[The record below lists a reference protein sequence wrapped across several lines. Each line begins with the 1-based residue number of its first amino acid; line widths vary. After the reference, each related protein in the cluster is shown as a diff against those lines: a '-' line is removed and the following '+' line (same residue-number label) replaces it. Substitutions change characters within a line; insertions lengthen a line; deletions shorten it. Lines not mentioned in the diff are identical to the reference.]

1 MATLL
6 FVMDF
11 FSFFLASRDFV
22 NDDAAIGKGNKAS
35 FIDVWNKILNLI
47 SNEFSSQIITY

>member
-35 FIDVWNKILNLI
+35 FIDIWNKILNLI